1 MTESLEARLR
11 AYIREI
17 CLGDG
22 DEDEE
27 LGEITTTGDIAGY
40 ETPYAFTG
48 PGRKRKKRKRPM
60 TEEITREDLRL
71 LKTMIRT
78 EVAAIIRDIWIKR
91 SSWA

>member
-1 MTESLEARLR
+1 MNEDLEARLR

-17 CLGDG
+17 CLGD

-48 PGRKRKKRKRPM
+48 RGRKRKKRRSSV

-91 SSWA
+91 SAWA

>member
-1 MTESLEARLR
+1 MNEDLETRLR

-17 CLGDG
+17 VNEN

-48 PGRKRKKRKRPM
+48 PGRKRKKRKKPV
-60 TEEITREDLRL
+60 TEEITKDDLRL

-91 SSWA
+91 STWA

>member
-1 MTESLEARLR
+1 MNENLEARLR

-17 CLGDG
+17 CLGD
-22 DEDEE
+22 DDDEE

-40 ETPYAFTG
+40 ETPYAFKG
-48 PGRKRKKRKRPM
+48 PGRKRKKKKNPV
-60 TEEITREDLRL
+60 TEEITKEDLGL